1 MLIHKM
7 DRSHRGT
14 QANIPSLYFPQI
26 HKAPWA
32 QGHVLCRPGR
42 PGRLRANPTWVKPD
56 NEMEFGRAEGY
67 PVQKA
72 HHSRISRL
80 GEAQG
85 AKSAHKTRQL
95 AALLHGGL
103 DSPPSPVRSASLL
116 APTTGL
122 PRALASHAG
131 KLAEAGAAK
140 RRAKFL
146 LISYEWGESVCR
158 THC

>member
-103 DSPPSPVRSASLL
+103 DSPPLQCDQPRCWRRPRGFLELL
-116 APTTGL
+116 PATL
-122 PRALASHAG
+122 ENS
-131 KLAEAGAAK
+131 
-140 RRAKFL
+140 RRLELRKGGQSSF
-146 LISYEWGESVCR
+146 
-158 THC
+158 